1 MGVPITFLS
10 ANTRSALGT
19 AITNLAASETYLV
32 VPWSEVAGS
41 LAANSP
47 TPNTLEDWIAA
58 LLYTLVDRTLAD
70 TNTQTGAKITAG
82 RRFLSE
88 INGKGLDNGI
98 FEPGQ
103 DLIAYQ
109 LTTTI
114 YSSDSSPTRPDPS
127 SL

>member
-1 MGVPITFLS
+1 MGVPVTFLS
-10 ANTRSALGT
+10 ANTRSALGN
-19 AITNLAASETYLV
+19 AITGLIPSETYLV
-32 VPWSEVAGS
+32 VPWAEISGS
-41 LAANSP
+41 LTANSP
-47 TPNTLEDWIAA
+47 TPDTLEDWIAA
-58 LLYTLVDRTLAD
+58 LLYRLVDRTLAD

-82 RRFLSE
+82 RRLLAE

-114 YSSDSSPTRPDPS
+114 YSPDSSPTRPNPS